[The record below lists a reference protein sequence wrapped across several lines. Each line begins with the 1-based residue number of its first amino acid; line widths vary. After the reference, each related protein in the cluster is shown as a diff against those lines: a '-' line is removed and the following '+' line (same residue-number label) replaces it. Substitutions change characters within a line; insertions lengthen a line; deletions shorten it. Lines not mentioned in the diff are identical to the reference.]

1 MLRVGRARHC
11 GVATVEFHIVAL
23 FALLPLCLG
32 TLQLALLM
40 SDNHHVDHAAF
51 LAARRAAMSGGNID
65 SARQA
70 FAQASSL
77 LLIDAATELDAGN
90 VAGRV
95 ARAQALALF
104 DQARFARFRIVSPDA
119 EAQADFALRRGDGR
133 VIPNDGLE
141 YRSRSAGQ
149 RSGLTLQQANILH
162 LEVNWCR
169 PLIVPFAREL
179 LLGALRALD
188 WDPWRQYCYSEGRVP
203 IRSEG
208 ITPMQSDFRV
218 SS

>member
-1 MLRVGRARHC
+1 MLRAGRSAVA

-40 SDNHHVDHAAF
+40 SDNHHIDHAAF
-51 LAARRAAMSGGNID
+51 LAARRASMSGGGTE

-77 LLIDAATELDAGN
+77 LLVDAASEVEAGN

-95 ARAQALALF
+95 ARAYALTLA
-104 DQARFARFRIVSPDA
+104 DQARFAQFRIVSPDP
-119 EAQADFALRRGDGR
+119 EAQADFAIRRGDGH
-133 VIPNDGLE
+133 VIPNDSLE
-141 YRSRSAGQ
+141 YRSRQAGQ

-162 LEVNWCR
+162 LEVDWCR
-169 PLIVPFAREL
+169 PLIVPFAREI
-179 LLGALRALD
+179 LLGMLRVFD
-188 WDPWRQYCYSEGRVP
+188 PDPWRQYCYSAGRVP

-208 ITPMQSDFRV
+208 ITPMQSDFKV

>member
-1 MLRVGRARHC
+1 MLRAGRARSG

-40 SDNHHVDHAAF
+40 SDNHHIDHAAF
-51 LAARRAAMSGGNID
+51 LAARRAAMSGGGIE

-77 LLIDAATELDAGN
+77 LLVDAASELDAGN

-95 ARAQALALF
+95 ASAQVLALT
-104 DQARFARFRIVSPDA
+104 DQARFARFRIVSPGV
-119 EAQADFALRRGDGR
+119 EAQADFALPRGDGR

-141 YRSRSAGQ
+141 YRSRIAGQ

-162 LEVNWCR
+162 LEVSWCR

-179 LLGALRALD
+179 LLGTLRAFDL
-188 WDPWRQYCYSEGRVP
+188 DPWRQYCYSEGRVP